1 MRNHIAICLAAAVA
15 ACSGPADNNAAQG
28 NDANATASNATG
40 NAAAA
45 NAATPSAAPAASN
58 AMIGNTS
65 AVGASTPPYAANGSE
80 PGWTLNI
87 GAGQMVYE
95 SQNGPNLTV
104 PTPAPQTIT
113 NGLKYVTTQLTV
125 TITHTPCQGAN
136 EHNYADTVQVDVAG
150 QTLNG
155 CGE

>member
-1 MRNHIAICLAAAVA
+1 MASVA
-15 ACSGPADNNAAQG
+15 ACSNPGGNNGVAA
-28 NDANATASNATG
+28 NEAG

-45 NAATPSAAPAASN
+45 NPAPAPAPPPAANTVAGNNMAAAAPAA
-58 AMIGNTS
+58 AYT
-65 AVGASTPPYAANGSE
+65 ANGFE
-80 PGWTLNI
+80 PGWALSI
-87 GAGQMVYE
+87 AGGQMVYQ

-104 PTPAPQTIT
+104 PAPAPQTVN
-113 NGLKYVTTQLTV
+113 NGLKYVTSQLTV
-125 TITHTPCQGAN
+125 TIIHTPCQGVN